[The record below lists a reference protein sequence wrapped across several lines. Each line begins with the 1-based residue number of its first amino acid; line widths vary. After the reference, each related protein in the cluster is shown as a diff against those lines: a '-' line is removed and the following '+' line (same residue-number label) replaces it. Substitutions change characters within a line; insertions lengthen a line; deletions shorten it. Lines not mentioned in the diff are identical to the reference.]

1 MPCSTISQL
10 IKKTT
15 TRNPPA
21 KTNTATVA
29 TSSTRNKNPQQLKNL
44 INNPQQVAV
53 SVSNKSVAYI
63 KSPPAG
69 NMSYVVLLYFS
80 YFLVHLEVDLFKL
93 TETHVK
99 QTIPFAF

>member
-1 MPCSTISQL
+1 MLNNQPTN
-10 IKKTT
+10 KKKT

-53 SVSNKSVAYI
+53 SVSNKSVAYT

-69 NMSYVVLLYFS
+69 NISYV
-80 YFLVHLEVDLFKL
+80 
-93 TETHVK
+93 
-99 QTIPFAF
+99 AR